1 MTENPASGA
10 NREVGTSPFGPED
23 QIGRLNLMTP
33 ESRAAVMSRVDAT
46 QMFDLSVDYFIGMP
60 SWQMIGDP
68 PYQIWMTHTP
78 HGNVNDGLPT
88 ISKEMTEYI
97 SYSGDTVLMYTHTG
111 THIDTLNHYG
121 YNGKIYNN
129 FTEREHL
136 GSRHWHV
143 SGADK
148 MPPIVARGV
157 LLDFA
162 GLRGV
167 DVLPDSYGITPDDV
181 DECLAAQGVDIQ
193 SGDVVV
199 VRTGRMKNWPDY
211 EGWGDNPPGLTRA
224 AAVHLVN
231 KGAMIIGADTI
242 CVEQGP
248 ATGSEDN
255 YTPVHTYML
264 AEAGAP
270 LIEALNLE
278 ELAEAKVHEFA
289 FLAACLRLRGATGS
303 PLRPWAFPLRRD

>member
-1 MTENPASGA
+1 MAENPISGGG
-10 NREVGTSPFGPED
+10 REVATSPYGPDD

-33 ESRAAVMSRVDAT
+33 ESRAAVVSNIDAT

-78 HGNVNDGLPT
+78 HGNTIEGLPT
-88 ISKEMTEYI
+88 ISREMTEYI
-97 SYSGDTVLMYTHTG
+97 SYSGDAMMMYTHTG

-121 YNGKIYNN
+121 YNGRIYNN
-129 FTEREHL
+129 FTEQEHL
-136 GSRHWHV
+136 GSRHWGV

-148 MPPIVARGV
+148 MPPIVARGI

-167 DVLPDSYGITPDDV
+167 DMLPDGYGISPDDV
-181 DECLAAQGVDIQ
+181 EECLAGAGLEVRP
-193 SGDVVV
+193 GDVVL
-199 VRTGRMKNWPDY
+199 VRTGRMREWPDAVK
-211 EGWGDNPPGLTRA
+211 WGDNPPGLTLP
-224 AAVHLVN
+224 AAVHLAE
-231 KGAMIIGADTI
+231 KGAMIVGSDTM

-248 ATGSEDN
+248 SSDPDN
-255 YTPVHTYML
+255 YTPVHTYLL

-270 LIEALNLE
+270 LIEVLNLE
-278 ELAEAKVHEFA
+278 ELAAAKIYEFG
-289 FLAACLRLRGATGS
+289 FFAACLRLRGATGS
-303 PLRPWAFPLRRD
+303 PLRPWVFPYRKA

>member
-1 MTENPASGA
+1 MADNPASGA
-10 NREVGTSPFGPED
+10 GRRVATSPYGPDD

-33 ESRAAVMSRVDAT
+33 ESRAAVISKIDAT

-60 SWQMIGDP
+60 SWQTIGDP

-78 HGNVNDGLPT
+78 HGNVIEELPGV
-88 ISKEMTEYI
+88 SGEMTEYI
-97 SYSGDTVLMYTHTG
+97 SYSGDAMSMYTHTG

-121 YNGKIYNN
+121 YHGRIYNN

-136 GSRHWHV
+136 GSRNWQV

-167 DVLPDSYGITPDDV
+167 DMLPDQYGITPEEI
-181 DECLAAQGVDIQ
+181 DECLDSQGVDVQ
-193 SGDVVV
+193 LGDVVL
-199 VRTGRMKNWPDY
+199 VRTGRMREWPDTVK
-211 EGWGDNPPGLTRA
+211 WGDNPPGLTRA
-224 AAVHLVN
+224 AAVHLVE
-231 KGAMIIGADTI
+231 KGAMIVGSDTM

-248 ATGSEDN
+248 STDPDN
-255 YTPVHTYML
+255 YTPVHTYLL

-270 LIEALNLE
+270 LIEVLNLE
-278 ELAEAKVHEFA
+278 ELAGAKVYEFA
-289 FLAACLRLRGATGS
+289 FFAACLRLRGATGS
-303 PLRPWAFPLRRD
+303 PLRPWAFPYRKG